1 MSSFVSALAQTFQVT
16 EFDVLIALG
25 IIGGSLLMYYFYK
38 IHTLFEIA
46 FGAVSGLS
54 IYILLSVLLLG
65 NGPLWTEGGLFPFGF
80 SVFVVS
86 VAVYLVFLLAVLFPL
101 HGWLIV
107 TEPKEPTLY
116 TIQYFIIAG
125 YLTFSFLTLIVYM
138 TEQTYV
144 FKVGTIF
151 SMFRDFPYYQ
161 EVVKTSFFYAF
172 VMSHQGQ
179 IIPLWVI
186 LILYKLLLSNLVN
199 AALLSVWYNLKNVW
213 FYRPKADSHYRVEF
227 HEVGAGDDHHGEHE
241 WHGDSHHENSPHQN
255 NSQHH

>member
-16 EFDVLIALG
+16 EFDVLVALG
-25 IIGGSLLMYYFYK
+25 IIGAALLMYYFYK

-86 VAVYLVFLLAVLFPL
+86 VAVYLVFLLAILFPL

-116 TIQYFIIAG
+116 MIQYFMIAG
-125 YLTFSFLTLIVYM
+125 YLVFAFLTLIIYM

-144 FKVGTIF
+144 FKVWTIF

-161 EVVKTSFFYAF
+161 EVIKTSFFYAF

-213 FYRPKADSHYRVEF
+213 FYKPKADSHYRVEF
-227 HEVGAGDDHHGEHE
+227 HEVG
-241 WHGDSHHENSPHQN
+241 WNDSHHDDNIQSNNDDNHNSHN
-255 NSQHH
+255 AHHH